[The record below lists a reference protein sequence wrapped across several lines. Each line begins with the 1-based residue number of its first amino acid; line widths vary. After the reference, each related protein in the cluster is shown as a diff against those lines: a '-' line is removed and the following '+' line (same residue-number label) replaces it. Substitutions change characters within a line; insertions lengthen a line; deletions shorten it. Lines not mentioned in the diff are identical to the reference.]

1 MAKVELSDSVDLELC
16 GGRKCLG
23 GLGIE
28 ERTVSQHGAGHVQE
42 TVGHTAQS
50 AWMGMTAFAQQ
61 SCESQ
66 DLTCQTVMDQV
77 SFCASKPS

>member
-1 MAKVELSDSVDLELC
+1 M
-16 GGRKCLG
+16 
-23 GLGIE
+23 
-28 ERTVSQHGAGHVQE
+28 SQHGAGHVQE

-50 AWMGMTAFAQQ
+50 AWMGMTAFARL

-77 SFCASKPS
+77 SFCANKPS

>member
-1 MAKVELSDSVDLELC
+1 MSVWNYVVEGSC
-16 GGRKCLG
+16 PG

-50 AWMGMTAFAQQ
+50 AWMGMTAFAQLGM
-61 SCESQ
+61 SGRLWSSGLRS
-66 DLTCQTVMDQV
+66 D
-77 SFCASKPS
+77 